1 VKPPFS
7 QPHLTQQLGYELEKF
22 LKVRVA
28 KRKEIADKKKAA
40 AAKRAAAQKAKG

>member
-1 VKPPFS
+1 
-7 QPHLTQQLGYELEKF
+7 LEKF

-40 AAKRAAAQKAKG
+40 AAKRAAAQKAKGKFVDYSLVYEN